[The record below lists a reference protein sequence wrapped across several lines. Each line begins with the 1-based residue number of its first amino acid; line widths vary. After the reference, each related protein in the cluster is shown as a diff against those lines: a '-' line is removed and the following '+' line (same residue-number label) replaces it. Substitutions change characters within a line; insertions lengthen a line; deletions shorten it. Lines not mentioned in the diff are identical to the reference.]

1 MFAVNSLA
9 LFPIIS
15 FASFTSLPNNLDNSF
30 ATGSNEKSLFTCPFG
45 LPKCEQRIT
54 LQSLSNKYFI
64 VGRAPTILLL
74 SVIFLF
80 SSKGTLK
87 SHLTKTFFPLTSMS
101 LTVFLFM
108 VYLPFLNCNKRA

>member
-30 ATGSNEKSLFTCPFG
+30 ATGSKEKSLFTCPFG

-87 SHLTKTFFPLTSMS
+87 SYKNFLSFNINVSNS
-101 LTVFLFM
+101 LFIHGISSFLK
-108 VYLPFLNCNKRA
+108 L